1 MDPVGRL
8 FLCGRCRAQV
18 VICSR
23 CDRGQIYCGA
33 ACSQAARKESQR
45 AAGRRYQQG
54 RRGRFAHAGR
64 ARRHRQRRRQKNN
77 VTHQGSPAPPPDGL
91 LAADSTA
98 AARQPQ
104 QTPPRILPV
113 AARHCHF
120 CGCLCA
126 EAVRFGFLPRRVPP
140 TDNPKRNST

>member
-33 ACSQAARKESQR
+33 ACSQAARRESQCE
-45 AAGRRYQQG
+45 AGRRYQRG
-54 RRGRFAHAGR
+54 RRGRFAHAER

-77 VTHQGSPAPPPDGL
+77 VTHQGSAAPPPDGL
-91 LAADSTA
+91 LAADSMA
-98 AARQPQ
+98 VDVPP
-104 QTPPRILPV
+104 QTPPGIPP

-120 CGCLCA
+120 CGCRCA
-126 EAVRFGFLPRRVPP
+126 GAVRFGFLPRRVPP
-140 TDNPKRNST
+140 TDNLKRNST

>member
-33 ACSQAARKESQR
+33 ACSQVARRESQR
-45 AAGRRYQQG
+45 EAGRRYQRG
-54 RRGRFAHAGR
+54 RRGRFAHAER

-77 VTHQGSPAPPPDGL
+77 VTHQGSPAPLPDGL
-91 LAADSTA
+91 LVADSTA

-104 QTPPRILPV
+104 KAPQGPQV
-113 AARHCHF
+113 AAGHCHF
-120 CGCLCA
+120 CGCRCA
-126 EAVRFGFLPRRVPP
+126 GAVRFGFLPRRVPP

>member
-33 ACSQAARKESQR
+33 ACSQAARRESQCE
-45 AAGRRYQQG
+45 AGRRYQRG
-54 RRGRFAHAGR
+54 RRGRFAHAER

-77 VTHQGSPAPPPDGL
+77 VTHQGSAAPPPDGL
-91 LAADSTA
+91 LVADSTA
-98 AARQPQ
+98 AASQPQ
-104 QTPPRILPV
+104 QTPQGPHG
-113 AARHCHF
+113 AAGHCHF
-120 CGCLCA
+120 CGCRCA
-126 EAVRFGFLPRRVPP
+126 GAVRFGFLPRRVPP